1 MKKVFPFLLIGILH
15 CVPMTVMPQDMR
27 SLRRR
32 SEEIVKA
39 KNPAWK
45 LIRKQEREKEITYL
59 WGPEK
64 ADVILTVFYG
74 ASRQEAADRM
84 KATLDSLS
92 VGPGN
97 KERTGIGDE
106 AYFSK
111 SKVNDSGV
119 VRFRK
124 ANVYIEVIASSA
136 KVAEDLANK
145 LAREIQKK

>member
-1 MKKVFPFLLIGILH
+1 MKKVFPVLFIGILY
-15 CVPMTVMPQDMR
+15 CVPMTVMPQDMQ

-45 LIRKQEREKEITYL
+45 LVKKQEREKEITYL

-74 ASRQEAADRM
+74 ASKQEAADRM
-84 KATLDSLS
+84 RATLDRLS
-92 VGPGN
+92 VGPG
-97 KERTGIGDE
+97 KELAGIGDE

-111 SKVNDSGV
+111 NEINDSGV
-119 VRFRK
+119 FRFRK

-136 KVAEDLANK
+136 KVAEDLANS

>member
-15 CVPMTVMPQDMR
+15 CVPITVMPQDMR

-74 ASRQEAADRM
+74 ASKQEAADRM
-84 KATLDSLS
+84 RATLDSLS
-92 VGPGN
+92 VGPG
-97 KERTGIGDE
+97 KEVAGIGDE
-106 AYFSK
+106 AYFSRNE
-111 SKVNDSGV
+111 VYGSGV

>member
-1 MKKVFPFLLIGILH
+1 MKRVFPILLIGILH
-15 CVPMTVMPQDMR
+15 GVPMTVMPQDMS

-32 SEEIVKA
+32 AEEIVKT

-59 WGPEK
+59 WGPNDK
-64 ADVILTVFYG
+64 ADVIVTVFYG
-74 ASRQEAADRM
+74 ASEQEAADRM
-84 KATLDSLS
+84 KATLNRLS
-92 VGPGN
+92 VGPG
-97 KERTGIGDE
+97 KERTDIGDE

-111 SKVNDSGV
+111 TEINDSGV
-119 VRFRK
+119 LRFRK

-136 KVAEDLANK
+136 KVAEELANS

>member
-15 CVPMTVMPQDMR
+15 CVPMTVMPQDMP

-39 KNPAWK
+39 KKPNWK
-45 LIRKQEREKEITYL
+45 LIKKQEREKEITYL

-84 KATLDSLS
+84 KATLDRLS
-92 VGPGN
+92 VGPG
-97 KERTGIGDE
+97 KKVTGIGDE
-106 AYFSK
+106 AYFSR
-111 SKVNDSGV
+111 SEVNDSGV